1 MSAMNSIINHILIS
15 MPHMQDPF
23 FGNAVIYM
31 CEHDTKGAMGLIVNK
46 PFGDPEI
53 KATFDQL
60 FESADEILQS
70 VSQVY
75 FGGPVLVERGILL
88 HSNQFH
94 SDDSIKISD
103 DFFISSHKKTL
114 DEMKSQ
120 RGGQCSRLLLGHA
133 GWSGGQLEREIENG
147 DWLVQ
152 ETSPDFIFNI
162 PVNQMWGMAIQS
174 FGIDISNFSAIG
186 GQA

>member
-23 FGNAVIYM
+23 FGNSVVFM
-31 CEHDTKGAMGLIVNK
+31 CEHDAKGAMGLIVNK
-46 PFGDPEI
+46 PFRDPEL
-53 KATFDQL
+53 KDTFDQI
-60 FESADEILQS
+60 FESSDKILQS

-88 HSNQFH
+88 HSSQFH
-94 SDDSIKISD
+94 SNDSIKISD
-103 DFFISSHKKTL
+103 EFFISSHKKTL
-114 DEMKSQ
+114 NEMKSQ
-120 RGGQCSRLLLGHA
+120 NGEQYSRLLLGHA
-133 GWSGGQLEREIENG
+133 GWSEGQLEREIENG

-152 ETSPDFIFNI
+152 ETSPDFIFKI
-162 PVNQMWGMAIQS
+162 PVEQMWGMAIQS
-174 FGIDISNFSAIG
+174 FGIDIADFSTTG

>member
-23 FGNAVIYM
+23 FGNAVVYM

-46 PFGDPEI
+46 PFGDPEL
-53 KATFDQL
+53 KAAFDQL

-120 RGGQCSRLLLGHA
+120 GGEKCSRLLLGHA